1 MNKLMIVW
9 KSDNEIDIHNFIV
22 PYAYNAIKQEWFDQ
36 VEMIIWGASQE
47 VVANNSVIQQRVKNL
62 IKNGIDVYAC
72 KMCADNINVSL
83 VLSELGVNVKYTGDL
98 LSDRLKDKSCEV
110 ITL

>member
-1 MNKLMIVW
+1 MIVW

-72 KMCADNINVSL
+72 KMCADNINVSI

-98 LSDRLKDKSCEV
+98 LSDRLKDNNCEV